1 MRYLSE
7 KSAIFGSEKEATN
20 FESEKSGNTLSRS
33 TVYGL
38 RSFLRLNIDHLSSAL
53 SIFQGFHWQRLKDI
67 IAIWFLA
74 MVAIMTFRY
83 NFAFFVQE
91 RFSLSN
97 SDLGWISS
105 YSGVMAVCT
114 STLCGGISNRYVNF
128 SRHPVPA
135 LFLLLLSLVSA
146 ALSANVLQ
154 ILLSLFLLSLS
165 TAYLQI
171 YLLGLMLERGRPD
184 ERGAI
189 LGFTYSISSLC
200 RTFSPS
206 LVGVAQEF
214 GGQVCVYL
222 AAMFAV
228 SALAGMVCIKD
239 NLRWD
244 LHYCSAIQCTSS
256 LQILQWVKVKGQW
269 VQLNEGH

>member
-74 MVAIMTFRY
+74 MVAVMTFHY

-114 STLCGGISNRYVNF
+114 STLSGGVSNQYTNF

-189 LGFTYSISSLC
+189 LGFTYSISSIC
-200 RTFSPS
+200 RTFSQS
-206 LVGVAQEF
+206 LVGMVQEF

-222 AAMFAV
+222 AAVFAV
-228 SALAGMVCIKD
+228 SALAGMVCVKD
-239 NLRWD
+239 NLR
-244 LHYCSAIQCTSS
+244 
-256 LQILQWVKVKGQW
+256 
-269 VQLNEGH
+269 

>member
-20 FESEKSGNTLSRS
+20 FESEKSGNTLSWS

-114 STLCGGISNRYVNF
+114 STL
-128 SRHPVPA
+128 
-135 LFLLLLSLVSA
+135 
-146 ALSANVLQ
+146 
-154 ILLSLFLLSLS
+154 
-165 TAYLQI
+165 
-171 YLLGLMLERGRPD
+171 
-184 ERGAI
+184 
-189 LGFTYSISSLC
+189 
-200 RTFSPS
+200 
-206 LVGVAQEF
+206 
-214 GGQVCVYL
+214 
-222 AAMFAV
+222 
-228 SALAGMVCIKD
+228 
-239 NLRWD
+239 
-244 LHYCSAIQCTSS
+244 
-256 LQILQWVKVKGQW
+256 
-269 VQLNEGH
+269 

>member
-1 MRYLSE
+1 
-7 KSAIFGSEKEATN
+7 
-20 FESEKSGNTLSRS
+20 
-33 TVYGL
+33 
-38 RSFLRLNIDHLSSAL
+38 
-53 SIFQGFHWQRLKDI
+53 
-67 IAIWFLA
+67 
-74 MVAIMTFRY
+74 MTFRY

-114 STLCGGISNRYVNF
+114 STLCGGVSNRYANF

-146 ALSANVLQ
+146 ALSVNVSQ

-171 YLLGLMLERGRPD
+171 CLLGLMLERGRPD

-189 LGFTYSISSLC
+189 LGFTYSISSIC

-222 AAMFAV
+222 AAVFAV
-228 SALAGMVCIKD
+228 SALAGMVCVKD
-239 NLRWD
+239 NLR
-244 LHYCSAIQCTSS
+244 
-256 LQILQWVKVKGQW
+256 
-269 VQLNEGH
+269 